1 MAQQDTRTE
10 ATLIQGVD
18 RATFLTQ
25 TDSEGFRWN
34 HASLGHHR
42 NEHSVSVFCK
52 SDSLDKHT
60 VTVSLKAGAFS
71 LQEYLTPDEART
83 LAKALILAADH
94 ADAGQHLLSA
104 SQRWAAQEQGQ
115 DQEQAAEVAA

>member
-10 ATLIQGVD
+10 AALIQGAD

-25 TDSEGFRWN
+25 TDSDGFRWK
-34 HASLGHHR
+34 HALLGHHR
-42 NEHSVSVFCK
+42 NEHSVTVFCK
-52 SDSLDKHT
+52 SDSLEKHT

-83 LAKALILAADH
+83 LAKALTLAADH
-94 ADAGQHLLSA
+94 AEQQQAQAEQDATT
-104 SQRWAAQEQGQ
+104 E
-115 DQEQAAEVAA
+115 AEVAA